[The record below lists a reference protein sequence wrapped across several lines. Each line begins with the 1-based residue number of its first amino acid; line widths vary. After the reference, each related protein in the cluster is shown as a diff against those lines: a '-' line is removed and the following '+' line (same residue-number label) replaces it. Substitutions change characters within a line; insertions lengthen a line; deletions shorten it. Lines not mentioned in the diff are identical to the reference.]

1 MTQLLEQAFAAAT
14 KLSQDKQDELAQL
27 ILEEVARQHKI
38 EPQKKPRMLK
48 PVAKG
53 SDFTDT
59 SINHDAALAEY
70 IFVTISSSQ

>member
-14 KLSQDKQDELAQL
+14 KLSQNKQDELAQL
-27 ILEEVARQHKI
+27 ILEEIARQHKI
-38 EPQKKPRMLK
+38 EIPKKPRMLK
-48 PVAKG
+48 PVTKG

-70 IFVTISSSQ
+70 IFVTVSFSQ